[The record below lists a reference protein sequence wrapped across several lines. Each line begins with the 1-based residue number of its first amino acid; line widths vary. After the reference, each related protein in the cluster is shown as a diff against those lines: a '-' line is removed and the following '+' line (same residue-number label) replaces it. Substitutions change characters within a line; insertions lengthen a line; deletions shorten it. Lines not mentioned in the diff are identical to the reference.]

1 MTLPPT
7 TPAAAIGTGA
17 TEPSAFLGRQPI
29 LDRNQQLVGYELL
42 YRADATASEALVTDD
57 GYASLVVVA
66 SLLQDLGADH
76 AINYRTHDFV
86 AEVGRLTG
94 GKGVNEILD
103 MVGGD
108 YIARNL
114 KCLAL
119 EGRLVQIAFLQPSK
133 VDVDWMPLM
142 LKRLT
147 FTGSTLRARPAA
159 DKARL
164 AGELQAKI
172 WPHLAAGRMLP
183 VINKVFDLGAA
194 ADAHRTMESSEH
206 IGKLM
211 LKVAGE

>member
-1 MTLPPT
+1 M
-7 TPAAAIGTGA
+7 AKAWGA
-17 TEPSAFLGRQPI
+17 TVYVT
-29 LDRNQQLVGYELL
+29 VGNDEKA
-42 YRADATASEALVTDD
+42 RACV
-57 GYASLVVVA
+57 
-66 SLLQDLGADH
+66 QDLGADH

-86 AEVGRLTG
+86 AEIARLTN
-94 GKGVNEILD
+94 GKGVNEVLD

-108 YIARNL
+108 YMARNL

-133 VDVDWMPLM
+133 VEMDWMPLM

-164 AGELQAKI
+164 ADELRARI
-172 WPHLAAGRMLP
+172 WPYLEQGRMLP
-183 VINKVFDLGAA
+183 MISQVFDLAQAGE
-194 ADAHRTMESSEH
+194 AHRAMEASEH

-211 LKVAGE
+211 LRVAGE